1 MLTDL
6 TKLHNETKL
15 LSNVVPGWAGLGWAG
30 PGWKRNEMKKFS
42 ALLLNISEWP
52 LLKRIPG
59 CGALH
64 YNLRALGCSVKYL
77 QSELEIVPI
86 SLQPAVELCSL
97 Q

>member
-1 MLTDL
+1 MLCQ
-6 TKLHNETKL
+6 
-15 LSNVVPGWAGLGWAG
+15 AGLGWAG
-30 PGWKRNEMKKFS
+30 LGRERTEVQQFS
-42 ALLLNISEWP
+42 AFHINIYEWP